1 MNDLLRKKLIGL
13 AKQHYSNED
22 PSHDFGH
29 ILRVLSNAE
38 TIAQKE
44 HADMDILLPDL
55 LFHDV
60 VNHPKNSSKAQFA
73 SDESAEY
80 IKKILQGIKKYPKE
94 KIPQVAYAVSV
105 CSFNKGIVPNT
116 LEAKIL
122 QDADGLE
129 ATGAISIM
137 RTYASTGQMKKP
149 FYNTNDPFCKKREPD
164 PHEYALDLFFK
175 RLLKIKERCHTK
187 KAKEIAERR
196 TRFLFDFLKEFE
208 KELNGK

>member
-1 MNDLLRKKLIGL
+1 MNIPLRNKLLKIAKKKYGGD
-13 AKQHYSNED
+13 D

-29 ILRVLSNAE
+29 ILRVLSNA
-38 TIAQKE
+38 TNIAAEEK
-44 HADMDILLPDL
+44 ADMDILLPAV

-60 VNHPKNSSKAQFA
+60 INYPKNSPKAKLA
-73 SDESAEY
+73 SDESAEC
-80 IKKILQGIKKYPKE
+80 IKKILKNIKEYPQD
-94 KIPQVAYAVSV
+94 KIPKVVYAVSV
-105 CSFNKGIVPNT
+105 CSFDKGVTPRE

-149 FYNTNDPFCKKREPD
+149 FYNTGDPFCKNREPN
-164 PHEYALDLFFK
+164 PHEYALDLFYK

-187 KAKEIAERR
+187 KAKEIATRR
-196 TRFLFDFLKEFE
+196 TRFLLEFLQEF
-208 KELNGK
+208 KQELKGE